1 MDRIEELKKKRNAII
16 LAHNYQ
22 PPEVQDV
29 ADYYQ
34 PPEVQDVADLCGDS
48 LELAI
53 RASKTKADVIVFCGV
68 HFMAETASIVCPDKT
83 VLFPAPDAG
92 CPMADMVTVS
102 ALQRK
107 MSQLNAIPVVTYVNS
122 PASVKAISTICC
134 TSANAVKVVNSLDA
148 SEVLMTPDRNLATYT
163 AGLTGKKIHLWE
175 GCCPVHDALS
185 AADVRRA
192 RERHPDAAVMAHPE
206 CRSEVLA
213 LADVVLSTSGMLGYA
228 RESAVEKFLVATE
241 NGLLYSLK
249 KACPDK
255 TFFPVSDKMV
265 CPDMKRIT
273 LEMIADCLENM
284 APEVRVPTDI
294 QQRALGAVRKM
305 LALK

>member
-16 LAHNYQ
+16 LAHN
-22 PPEVQDV
+22 
-29 ADYYQ
+29 YQ